1 MKQISEYTL
10 ALKEMDYEIAVKKL
24 KDCHCELFDW
34 LSKQDGV
41 ALVNDDFGH
50 WAVATSGMQ
59 NVPRNPPDDIQT
71 TFFIEKAEWKDS
83 IEEAI
88 KYAIQEQ
95 V

>member
-1 MKQISEYTL
+1 MEKIRTCSCPGYCDFEGKQ
-10 ALKEMDYEIAVKKL
+10 K
-24 KDCHCELFDW
+24 CHCELFDW
-34 LSKQDGV
+34 LSKQDGM

-88 KYAIQEQ
+88 KYAMQEQ
-95 V
+95 D